1 MTETTP
7 STSNRSLTR
16 SLLVMV
22 AGSFAFGFA
31 LVPLYDVI
39 CEAAGIRVNDA
50 PSKIQASTAGA
61 GREVTLEFMSM
72 IPQGSAFEL
81 TPETRSIK
89 LQPGKLYEAKFLI
102 SSRATVPVV
111 AQAIPSVAPAATARY
126 LQKTECFCFTPQ
138 TFAAGEQREFTVR
151 FIVAPDLPAEVDR
164 MTLAYSMY
172 TVNDAEPKRVAALN
186 QN

>member
-1 MTETTP
+1 MTEQGEDRRR
-7 STSNRSLTR
+7 NGSLTR

-50 PSKIQASTAGA
+50 PSRMTESGVAA
-61 GREVTLEFMSM
+61 GRTVALEFVSM
-72 IPQGSAFEL
+72 VAPGGEWEL
-81 TPETRSIK
+81 TPATGQVLVE
-89 LQPGKLYEAKFLI
+89 PGRLAEARFVI
-102 SSRATVPVV
+102 RSRASVPVTG
-111 AQAIPSVAPAATARY
+111 QAVPSVAPAYTAKY

-138 TFAAGEQREFTVR
+138 DFGPEQEREFTVR
-151 FIVAPDLPAEVDR
+151 FIIDPDLPPQVDR

-172 TVNDAEPKRVAALN
+172 TLPEQALAAR
-186 QN
+186 

>member
-1 MTETTP
+1 MSMDTTGKA
-7 STSNRSLTR
+7 NRSLTR

-22 AGSFAFGFA
+22 VGSFAFGFA

-39 CEAAGIRVNDA
+39 CEAAGIRVNAA
-50 PSKIQASTAGA
+50 PSAIQASDASV

-72 IPQGSAFEL
+72 IPDGSAFEL
-81 TPETRSIK
+81 TPETRQMK

-102 SSRATVPVV
+102 RSLSTVPVV
-111 AQAIPSVAPAATARY
+111 GQAIPSVAPSTTAKY

-138 TFAAGEQREFTVR
+138 TFAASEQREFTVR
-151 FIVAPDLPAEVDR
+151 FIIAPDLPRGVDR

-172 TVNDAEPKRVAALN
+172 TVPDAVPKRVAAVTR
-186 QN
+186 

>member
-1 MTETTP
+1 MS
-7 STSNRSLTR
+7 STLPPAASANDRSLTR

-39 CEAAGIRVNDA
+39 CEAAGIRVNDT
-50 PSKIQASTAGA
+50 PSAIEASNAGV

-72 IPQGSAFEL
+72 IPDGSAFEL
-81 TPETRSIK
+81 TPGTRSMK
-89 LQPGKLYEAKFLI
+89 LQPGKLYEARFLI
-102 SSRATVPVV
+102 RSRADVPVV
-111 AQAIPSVAPAATARY
+111 AQAIPSVAPSTTARY

-138 TFAAGEQREFTVR
+138 TFAAQEQREFTVR
-151 FIVAPDLPAEVDR
+151 FIVSPDLPQEVDR

-172 TVNDAEPKRVAALN
+172 QVGS
-186 QN
+186 